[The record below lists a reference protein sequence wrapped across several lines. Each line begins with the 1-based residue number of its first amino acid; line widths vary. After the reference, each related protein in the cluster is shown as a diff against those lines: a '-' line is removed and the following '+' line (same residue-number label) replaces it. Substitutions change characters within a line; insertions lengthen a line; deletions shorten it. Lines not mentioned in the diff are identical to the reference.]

1 MQEILSNTWAILGI
15 SFGGVSLLTIICTIL
30 WFCLKSAFNK
40 TIREMNI
47 KKIYEDANEEG
58 FNAGIERVKE
68 ITFKHSIEPLVIS
81 NLEKANEYSVAV
93 LKEELGKTQAKYDKL
108 VAIMEKLSNYFDN
121 SIGVPEEKKAELKE
135 AIANAKSSEI
145 CEQVIESE
153 QVVVEEQKSE
163 KQPEKSPKK
172 DIKVER

>member
-15 SFGGVSLLTIICTIL
+15 SVGGVSLLTIICTIL

-40 TIREMNI
+40 TIRKINI
-47 KKIYEDANEEG
+47 EKFYEDAYKKG
-58 FNAGIERVKE
+58 FNAGVDRVKE
-68 ITFKHSIEPLVIS
+68 ITFKHNIEPLVIS
-81 NLEKANEYSVAV
+81 KLEQVNEFSVAIV
-93 LKEELGKTQAKYDKL
+93 REELGKTQAKYDKL
-108 VAIMEKLSNYFDN
+108 VAIIEKLSNYFDN
-121 SIGVPEEKKAELKE
+121 SIGVPEEKKEELKE

>member
-15 SFGGVSLLTIICTIL
+15 SVGGVSLLTIICTIL

-47 KKIYEDANEEG
+47 KKIYEEANEKG

-81 NLEKANEYSVAV
+81 NLEKTNEYSVAV

-145 CEQVIESE
+145 CEQVVESE

>member
-1 MQEILSNTWAILGI
+1 
-15 SFGGVSLLTIICTIL
+15 
-30 WFCLKSAFNK
+30 
-40 TIREMNI
+40 
-47 KKIYEDANEEG
+47 
-58 FNAGIERVKE
+58 
-68 ITFKHSIEPLVIS
+68 
-81 NLEKANEYSVAV
+81 
-93 LKEELGKTQAKYDKL
+93 
-108 VAIMEKLSNYFDN
+108 MEKLSNYFDN

>member
-1 MQEILSNTWAILGI
+1 MQEILSNTWALLGI
-15 SFGGVSLLTIICTIL
+15 SFGGVSLLTIICTVL

-47 KKIYEDANEEG
+47 KKIYEDANEKG
-58 FNAGIERVKE
+58 FNAGVDRVKE
-68 ITFKHSIEPLVIS
+68 VTFKHSIEPLVIS
-81 NLEKANEYSVAV
+81 NLEKSNEYSVAIV
-93 LKEELGKTQAKYDKL
+93 KEELGKTQAKYDKL
-108 VAIMEKLSNYFDN
+108 VTVMEKLANYFDN
-121 SIGVPEEKKAELKE
+121 SIGVAEEKKAELKE

-153 QVVVEEQKSE
+153 QVIIEEQKSE
-163 KQPEKSPKK
+163 KQAEKSPKK

>member
-15 SFGGVSLLTIICTIL
+15 SFGGVSLLTIICTVL
-30 WFCLKSAFNK
+30 WFCLKSAFNRA
-40 TIREMNI
+40 IRKMNI
-47 KKIYEDANEEG
+47 EKICEDAYKKG
-58 FNAGIERVKE
+58 FNAGVERVRE

-81 NLEKANEYSVAV
+81 NLQKSNEYSVAIV
-93 LKEELGKTQAKYDKL
+93 KEELGKTQAKYDKL
-108 VAIMEKLSNYFDN
+108 VAIIEKLSNYFDN

-135 AIANAKSSEI
+135 AIANAKSNEI

-163 KQPEKSPKK
+163 KQAEKSPKK

>member
-15 SFGGVSLLTIICTIL
+15 SVGGVSLLTIICTIL

-47 KKIYEDANEEG
+47 KKIYEEANEKG